1 MSTLTVARLAG
12 TAATISQTNIPAGQ
26 TLNVQGNIYHD
37 GTGALRLPTGTTA
50 ERPGSPQSG
59 YIRWNTDT
67 SAVEVY
73 TGSTWKVYSAE
84 NGSSGSPFTSLNNVS
99 TSNPYNGFYFC
110 NFDGGGNEEM
120 YLYKDSNNKWWAG
133 VASITDTTNHGSY
146 TGGSDNWYGNW
157 SNTTTFGS
165 GTGFMGA
172 DFKSRHYHNWSVND
186 VLIMQG
192 WSTSGDPYSLS
203 TEVAYINSV
212 FTNRGGNMKEMF
224 EDHIGLGNHG
234 NIGGTQ
240 IGGMTFLKGSATASD
255 NRYRGSSAGE
265 LNPNNTWHVSP
276 ANCENYTM
284 SMINALGCASNGC
297 NVEHHCWV
305 GNTGNNYSNQNFPE
319 PNWSGSWGINNPG
332 SQNWMYWLF
341 FYGQGG

>member
-1 MSTLTVARLAG
+1 MSTLSVAHLAG

-26 TLNVQGNIYHD
+26 TLNVEGNVYHD

-50 ERPGSPQSG
+50 QRPGSPQAG

-67 SAVEVY
+67 LGVELY

-84 NGSSGSPFTSLNNVS
+84 NGSASSPFTSLQNLS
-99 TSNPYNGFYFC
+99 TANPGNGFYYC
-110 NFDGGGNEEM
+110 NMDGQGNEEM
-120 YLYKDSNNKWWAG
+120 YCYKDSNSKWWVG
-133 VASITDTTNHGSY
+133 VASITDTTNHGQY
-146 TGGSDNWYGNW
+146 TGGSDSWYGNW

-165 GTGFMGA
+165 GTGFMGG

-192 WSTSGDPYSLS
+192 WSNSGDPYSNS
-203 TEVAYINSV
+203 TEVAYINGV

-234 NIGGTQ
+234 NVGGTQ

-255 NRYRGSSAGE
+255 NRYRGNSAGE

-284 SMINALGCASNGC
+284 SMINGLGCASNGC

-319 PNWSGSWGINNPG
+319 PNWSGGWGINNPG

-341 FYGQGG
+341 FYGKT